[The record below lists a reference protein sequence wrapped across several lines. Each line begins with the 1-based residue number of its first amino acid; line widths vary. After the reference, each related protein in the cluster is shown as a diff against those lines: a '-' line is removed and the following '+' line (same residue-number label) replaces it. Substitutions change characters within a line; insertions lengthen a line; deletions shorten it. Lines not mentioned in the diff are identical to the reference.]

1 MPPLTQNQLDTYEYK
16 LRKRGFKRDDVYL
29 HECPDCS
36 QKAIVTYAILSRT
49 GGRDIR
55 LCTECGTARS
65 YRSSAGMDGRSED
78 PDFDLD
84 AFLR

>member
-1 MPPLTQNQLDTYEYK
+1 VPLTRNQLDTYEWK
-16 LRKRGFKRDDVYL
+16 LKKRGFKRDDGFL
-29 HECPDCS
+29 HMCPDCS
-36 QKAIVTYAILSRT
+36 TKAILTFAILGRT

-55 LCTECGTARS
+55 LCLECGKCRS
-65 YRSSAGMDGRSED
+65 FRSGAGMDERSED

>member
-1 MPPLTQNQLDTYEYK
+1 MIKNLEALEYK
-16 LRKRGFKRDDVYL
+16 LNKRGFKMSDVFH

-36 QKAIVTYAILSRT
+36 QKAVRVYGIMSKI

-55 LCTECGTARS
+55 LCLECGKCRS
-65 YRSSAGMDGRSED
+65 FRSVAGMSDRVED

-84 AFLR
+84 TFLK